1 MISSLNPQSQR
12 FLADLARVQER
23 IDTASRQISS
33 GKRVNVPSDAPDMIS
48 ELLQLRATL
57 QRNTQITANLSV
69 AQADAN
75 VSESALSSATQLMDR
90 AVTLA
95 SQGATGTMD
104 ATGRL
109 SLANEVQSIQ
119 EQIVS
124 YSQTQSAGRFVFS
137 GDQETVPAYRMDLTN
152 ANFGVDANGNIN
164 GDGTGT
170 GAGVDRLINP
180 MSSTRVVENPIGGTF
195 PVSQT
200 AQQIF
205 DNRNPD
211 DTLAP
216 DNVFAALNSLRT
228 ALLNNNASAVN
239 TSIASLKQA
248 SDHLNTSL
256 AFYGTVQNRIQSAAN
271 SGANYDLQIRT
282 QMSQKEDADVVA
294 ASLELSQG
302 TTQLQASFQME
313 GRIPRTSLFDFL
325 TP

>member
-1 MISSLNPQSQR
+1 
-12 FLADLARVQER
+12 
-23 IDTASRQISS
+23 
-33 GKRVNVPSDAPDMIS
+33 
-48 ELLQLRATL
+48 
-57 QRNTQITANLSV
+57 
-69 AQADAN
+69 
-75 VSESALSSATQLMDR
+75 
-90 AVTLA
+90 
-95 SQGATGTMD
+95 
-104 ATGRL
+104 
-109 SLANEVQSIQ
+109 
-119 EQIVS
+119 
-124 YSQTQSAGRFVFS
+124 
-137 GDQETVPAYRMDLTN
+137 
-152 ANFGVDANGNIN
+152 
-164 GDGTGT
+164 
-170 GAGVDRLINP
+170 
-180 MSSTRVVENPIGGTF
+180 
-195 PVSQT
+195 

-239 TSIASLKQA
+239 TSIGSLKQA
-248 SDHLNTSL
+248 SDHLNTAL